1 MLHIL
6 FARIIEIL
14 STGFTGMFEISQGKL
29 TRSLHIKV
37 DVEGWSIQHLNPKI
51 IFQDFIVKLLSITMQ
66 LYLQLI
72 GLIDG
77 HVYLHDLLI
86 LVGIFYYCN
95 IVLQKLIYIV
105 SSYYGKR
112 KDVVH

>member
-14 STGFTGMFEISQGKL
+14 STGSTGIFQISQGKL

-77 HVYLHDLLI
+77 HVYLHDLL
-86 LVGIFYYCN
+86 VGIFYYCN

-105 SSYYGKR
+105 SSYYSKR